1 MSTVSSLIDFLS
13 IFNCYL
19 TSGTANNLH
28 VLFRGAILT
37 FRERTITACMA
48 AAWPWVTKHWTVYEN
63 TIRIA
68 KFNSLLL
75 ARCLFQCILSLIPK
89 ELPILFIIDESLVR
103 RYGPYVSGI
112 GMHRDS
118 VRSSHANLVVTPGNK
133 WVVLAVGIKLPFT
146 TKRYFALPVLSLM
159 YTSKKLAKRNKTGRL
174 YHKHRTVG
182 ELAMLML
189 KIVARWAPKRPF
201 LLVADGAYGTHEI
214 ADYLNERSRH
224 LLLRYGVVVTRF
236 RLDGTTFKKAPV
248 IKKARVGRKPVKGKK
263 LPSPAEIA
271 QRKKT
276 RWIMADVDWYG
287 DSKRTIQYISRTGY

>member
-1 MSTVSSLIDFLS
+1 MSTVSSQIDFLP

-28 VLFRGAILT
+28 VLFRGAILA

-48 AAWPWVTKHWTVYEN
+48 AAWLWVTKHWTVYEN

-68 KFNSLLL
+68 KFNSLLF

-112 GMHRDS
+112 
-118 VRSSHANLVVTPGNK
+118 
-133 WVVLAVGIKLPFT
+133 
-146 TKRYFALPVLSLM
+146 
-159 YTSKKLAKRNKTGRL
+159 
-174 YHKHRTVG
+174 
-182 ELAMLML
+182 
-189 KIVARWAPKRPF
+189 
-201 LLVADGAYGTHEI
+201 
-214 ADYLNERSRH
+214 
-224 LLLRYGVVVTRF
+224 
-236 RLDGTTFKKAPV
+236 GTTFKKAPV

-287 DSKRTIQYISRTGY
+287 DSKRTIQYISRTGYWYKCGYKPTWIRWVLVRDPEGKKTDEVFFTTSRKLSAIQIIEYYVRRWPLETTFQEVREHLGLETMRNRSRNAIIRSVPFLLSVYSIVIVWFTKCF